1 VRWRAGVDFLETAL
15 QRGQIAFAC
24 DVNVTILKPSGTPLA
39 PATCMEGSGFLDV
52 TTLDATGTYTVKVD
66 PAGSATGSVTLTL
79 YDVPADQSASISI
92 GGSPATL
99 TTTVPGQNA
108 SVTFSG
114 TASQQVTVH
123 ITSNSMG
130 WVTVKLLK
138 PDGSILTSTLQFLS
152 SFNLSTQTLPSTG
165 TYTILIDPDTTNTG
179 SITVNVTT
187 P

>member
-1 VRWRAGVDFLETAL
+1 
-15 QRGQIAFAC
+15 
-24 DVNVTILKPSGTPLA
+24 
-39 PATCMEGSGFLDV
+39 V
-52 TTLDATGTYTVKVD
+52 TTTA
-66 PAGSATGSVTLTL
+66 
-79 YDVPADQSASISI
+79 
-92 GGSPATL
+92 
-99 TTTVPGQNA
+99 PGQNA

-123 ITSNSMG
+123 VTSNSMG